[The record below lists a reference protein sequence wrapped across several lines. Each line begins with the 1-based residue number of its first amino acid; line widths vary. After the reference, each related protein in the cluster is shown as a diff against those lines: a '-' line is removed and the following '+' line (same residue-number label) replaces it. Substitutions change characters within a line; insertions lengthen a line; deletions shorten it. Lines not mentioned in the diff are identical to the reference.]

1 MSNKN
6 ENQLRYERQKD
17 EYAKYLM
24 SVSQQVDNQSSIT
37 QILNHYGVQINRNRQ
52 CLCPF
57 HQDTKPSMAIE
68 KNDKYVHCFVDD
80 KTWYAVNFIKDYE
93 AHYGAGELGFY
104 ERIKK
109 AIDIQGLNI
118 EVLSFRDYFKL
129 GNKAISQQDAKE
141 TQLRN
146 LMKDAAD
153 LAKYS
158 LTIEDYFAKRG
169 RDYLSSRKLSQ
180 KTIDNFG
187 IGIEFNNRIPK
198 ILTNERGYNVQ
209 QLVDAGLMKIYDN
222 GETSNVFQ
230 QRVLVPICN
239 EFGRPVGFGGRVL
252 DDRKP
257 KYLNTSE
264 TEIFH
269 KSDILFNYHQAKTFA
284 RNNEIILVE
293 GYFDVISAYEMGIRN
308 AVALM
313 GVALSDRH
321 IEMIKDLNCEV
332 SLCLD
337 NDTAGKN
344 AMNKILPQLLSEGF
358 TVNVYDTSVLGNLKD
373 FGDFNEQGKTKEEIF
388 STKITGFEFLMK
400 HYYFE
405 NQPVN
410 VENVAKVF
418 KQLQTDGLINNS
430 IDELKYKEYVSS
442 NSSITKD
449 EIDTII
455 HPKEVSNRLEKA
467 MQLRFVKA
475 VKKEVLNI
483 AAKTNNL
490 TLIDFIQNNKL
501 TDNDIFIGMN
511 NEKYCSNDGLH
522 LDVKKYVSDY
532 IMNLKEYKDMENDL
546 PKKFE
551 KLLNNVWTY
560 DELKNPIR
568 VWLTNEQKS
577 IVLDQ
582 YLKSF
587 PEEEARKEF
596 EDYPELYTKLF
607 IANDESDYDKIS
619 KPMSSVLRERWKLE
633 QFNLGYM
640 ALVPYNDCFPANLTL
655 EDKKRISSEYITLTK
670 DKNGNS
676 VYYFK
681 SLVVFN
687 NTNEDGKI
695 VLTEENFIEPKIEKS
710 EEQEKIEHIP
720 EKVFTRQK
728 EFTNT
733 EINKSLSKPK
743 QSSKDISRQNR
754 TSIAIVIPLVK
765 NEYLKTSRG
774 IYIVN
779 PDNKKTAIFLEN
791 NHFKF
796 NDNTIEFDV
805 NHQNTISLYELSNE
819 SDLRQRNFAQRLDK
833 NEFLKEYKNMYY
845 NKQKNEVMN
854 EERSV

>member
-1 MSNKN
+1 MSNKS
-6 ENQLRYERQKD
+6 EKQIRYEREKE

-37 QILNHYGVQINRNRQ
+37 QILNYYGIQINRNRQ

-57 HQDTKPSMAIE
+57 HQDTKPSMSVE
-68 KNDKYVHCFVDD
+68 KNDKYVHCFVDN
-80 KTWYAVNFIKDYE
+80 KTWYAINFIKDYE
-93 AHYGAGELGFY
+93 ANYGIGEIGFY

-118 EVLSFRDYFKL
+118 ELLSFRDYFKL
-129 GNKAISQQDAKE
+129 GNKVVSKQEAKE

-146 LMKDAAD
+146 VMKDAAE

-158 LTIEDYFAKRG
+158 LTIENHFAKRG
-169 RDYLSSRKLSQ
+169 RDYLSGRKLSQ
-180 KTIDNFG
+180 KTIDNFN
-187 IGIEFNNRIPK
+187 IGIEFNSRIPE
-198 ILTNERGYNVQ
+198 ILINERGYNVQ
-209 QLVDAGLMKIYDN
+209 QLIDVGLLKVYKN
-222 GETSNVFQ
+222 GEVSNVFQ

-284 RNNEIILVE
+284 RNDEIILVE
-293 GYFDVISAYEMGIRN
+293 GYFDVISAYEMGMRN
-308 AVALM
+308 VVALM

-337 NDTAGKN
+337 NDIAGKN
-344 AMNKILPQLLSEGF
+344 AMNKIIPQLLSQGL
-358 TVNVYDTSVLGNLKD
+358 TVNVYDTSLLGNLKD
-373 FGDFNEQGKTKEEIF
+373 FGDFNEQGKTKEEILG
-388 STKITGFEFLMK
+388 TKTTGFKFLMK

-405 NQPVN
+405 NKPIDI
-410 VENVAKVF
+410 ENVSKVF
-418 KQLQTDGLINNS
+418 KQLQSDGFIKKS
-430 IDELKYKEYVSS
+430 VDELKYKEYVSE

-449 EIDTII
+449 EIDGII
-455 HPKEVSNRLEKA
+455 HPKEVNNRLERA
-467 MQLRFVKA
+467 MQIRFAKA
-475 VKKEVLNI
+475 VRKEVLNI

-490 TLIDFIQNNKL
+490 TLTDFIQKNKL
-501 TDNDIFIGMN
+501 TDDDIFIGMN
-511 NEKYCSNDGLH
+511 DEKYCSDDGLH
-522 LDVKKYVSDY
+522 LDINKYVSDY
-532 IMNLKEYKDMENDL
+532 IMNLKQYKDMESDL

-607 IANDESDYDKIS
+607 IANNESDYDKIS

-655 EDKKRISSEYITLTK
+655 EDKKKISSEYITLTK
-670 DKNGNS
+670 DKNGKP

-687 NTNEDGKI
+687 NTNENGKI
-695 VLTEENFIEPKIEKS
+695 VLTKENFLEPKVEKNK
-710 EEQEKIEHIP
+710 ETEKIEDIP
-720 EKVFTRQK
+720 QSIFSIQNGSSRNKV
-728 EFTNT
+728 NT
-733 EINKSLSKPK
+733 P
-743 QSSKDISRQNR
+743 SSKVRDYSSNNSYQSK

-765 NEYLKTSRG
+765 NEYLKTARG
-774 IYIVN
+774 IYVIN
-779 PDNKKTAIFLEN
+779 PDNKKSAIFLEN
-791 NHFKF
+791 SHFKF
-796 NDNTIEFDV
+796 NDHTIEFNL
-805 NHQNTISLYELSNE
+805 NHQNTISLYELKNE
-819 SDLRQRNFAQRLDK
+819 SDLRQRTFVQRLDK
-833 NEFLKEYKNMYY
+833 NEFLKEFKNMYY
-845 NKQKNEVMN
+845 NKQKYEVSN